1 VPLRSRWRRRLA
13 GFLTPHRHGDPRYG
27 HFSPRCG
34 TARAPVQQEDLAK
47 YAVRAVCATLDTV
60 RRYLADTSA
69 LIVYSTV
76 AGVFVEIVVA
86 GLTVEQCLRA
96 RLTAVPIILV
106 TGRPYGLYRDWIWR
120 LSRAEEGVVARRVI
134 ADTTAFVSF
143 QLPVYWIVLIIAGAT
158 FWQIAAASVTA
169 TIILLVSGR
178 PYGAL
183 LDAARLAPQAVPSYA
198 ASRRSRARLSA
209 CPGRATIVTGSAVT
223 GQRPMRGRRK
233 CAEQGCDRG
242 SSRSRAGTGSVW
254 CIEGSASRPSF
265 RWVRPLNES
274 RGEAF
279 HEDQLIVRA
288 RPELFVLPPHVL
300 AERDAATFETTA

>member
-1 VPLRSRWRRRLA
+1 
-13 GFLTPHRHGDPRYG
+13 
-27 HFSPRCG
+27 
-34 TARAPVQQEDLAK
+34 LAK

-143 QLPVYWIVLIIAGAT
+143 QLPVYWIVLIVAGAT
-158 FWQIAAASVTA
+158 FWQIATASVTA

-183 LDAARLAPQAVPSYA
+183 LDLLRRLYRVTPQVADHGLDRAPAPVGRPS
-198 ASRRSRARLSA
+198 SRAA
-209 CPGRATIVTGSAVT
+209 P
-223 GQRPMRGRRK
+223 
-233 CAEQGCDRG
+233 
-242 SSRSRAGTGSVW
+242 
-254 CIEGSASRPSF
+254 
-265 RWVRPLNES
+265 
-274 RGEAF
+274 
-279 HEDQLIVRA
+279 
-288 RPELFVLPPHVL
+288 
-300 AERDAATFETTA
+300 